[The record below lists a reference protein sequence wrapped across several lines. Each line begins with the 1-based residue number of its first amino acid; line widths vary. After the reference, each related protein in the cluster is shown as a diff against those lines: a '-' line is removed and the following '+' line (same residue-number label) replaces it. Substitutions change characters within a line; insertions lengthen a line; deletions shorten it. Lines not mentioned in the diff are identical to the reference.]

1 MQTYKHIIFDFDG
14 TIANSVPIFLKIYNE
29 LATEKN
35 FKLISAE
42 TIPQIRHLSYLKRAE
57 YLGIPLYQIPF
68 IIPVLYKKYKQN
80 IQSLQAYD
88 GIFDFLTTLHQQGFT
103 LDIVSSNSKEN
114 ILQFLD
120 NQNFTHF
127 RNIYCSENFMGKD
140 KVLKKLL
147 KATEYP
153 LRECLYIGDE
163 NRDIEACMKIN
174 MEGAWVNW
182 GYEDELQPQLQYYPK
197 GHFKTVQDLLS
208 FIKKDS

>member
-88 GIFDFLTTLHQQGFT
+88 GIFDFLTTLQQQGFT

-127 RNIYCSENFMGKD
+127 KNIYCSENFMGKD

-163 NRDIEACMKIN
+163 NRDIEACMKIS
-174 MEGAWVNW
+174 MDCAWVNW

-197 GHFKTVQDLLS
+197 GHFKTHEELQR
-208 FIKKDS
+208 FICKKA

>member
-1 MQTYKHIIFDFDG
+1 M
-14 TIANSVPIFLKIYNE
+14 
-29 LATEKN
+29 ATEKN

-57 YLGIPLYQIPF
+57 DLGIPLYQIPF

-127 RNIYCSENFMGKD
+127 KNIYCSENFMGKD

-163 NRDIEACMKIN
+163 NRDIEACMKIS
-174 MEGAWVNW
+174 MDCAWVNW
-182 GYEDELQPQLQYYPK
+182 GYEDELQPPLQYYPK
-197 GHFKTVQDLLS
+197 GHFKTVQDLLA

>member
-80 IQSLQAYD
+80 IQFLQAYD
-88 GIFDFLTTLHQQGFT
+88 GIFDFLTTLQQQGFT

-127 RNIYCSENFMGKD
+127 KNIYCSENFMGKD

-163 NRDIEACMKIN
+163 NRDIEACMKIS
-174 MEGAWVNW
+174 MDCAWVNW

-197 GHFKTVQDLLS
+197 GHFKTHEELQR
-208 FIKKDS
+208 FICKKA

>member
-88 GIFDFLTTLHQQGFT
+88 GIFDFLTALHQQGFT

-174 MEGAWVNW
+174 MDCAWVNW

-197 GHFKTVQDLLS
+197 GHFKTHKELQR
-208 FIKKDS
+208 FICKKA